1 MNEGKQC
8 ESSSE
13 ILTELPYNSV
23 ILLLSIC
30 PKELKMNSKKYFSDV
45 TAFHDQKQRQA
56 GEGKMQASA
65 SI

>member
-1 MNEGKQC
+1 
-8 ESSSE
+8 
-13 ILTELPYNSV
+13 
-23 ILLLSIC
+23 
-30 PKELKMNSKKYFSDV
+30 MNSKKYFSDV